1 MEIVPLNARSS
12 EEYLGGIGNVNRRR
26 PFSNG
31 ELNLIA
37 GMSDF
42 TCAVFSS
49 LITGILY
56 HQIAFGRSGNLLEF
70 AALGT
75 VMASVF
81 VPLMQNRGA
90 YQNSNLISVSKQITP
105 IVMLWW
111 AVLLFMICVGFALK
125 VSADFSRGTILLL
138 AIVGPV
144 ALLCERYFLARYI
157 AYAAQHGK
165 LRRRRVLV
173 IAEDTSI
180 ERVTQLLHR
189 SGRSPYRF
197 LTVASSDQGLNEAVD
212 LALDIVRGSNIE
224 EIHIAVSWSRW
235 PAVKAMLWK
244 FHATPLPLFFL
255 PDDTVAD
262 VLAHPQVT
270 LDDAFAFELLREPLS
285 ITERVLKRVMDIV
298 VSSFGLLVLCPV
310 MLFAAILIRLDSPGP
325 ILFRQVRKGINGQPF
340 RILKFR
346 TMSVMEDG
354 AVVAQTT
361 RKDTRVTR
369 AGYWLRRASID
380 ELPQLLNV
388 LLGEMSIVGP
398 RPYAL
403 AHDNEYTNLIANY
416 SRRHH
421 VKPGITG
428 WAQVNGFRGGTPELA
443 MMQRRVEL
451 DLWYIANWSLVLDFW
466 IIVRTCFELPRA
478 RNAF

>member
-12 EEYLGGIGNVNRRR
+12 EEYLGGVGNVNRRR

-31 ELNLIA
+31 DLNVIV
-37 GMSDF
+37 GVSDF

-90 YQNSNLISVSKQITP
+90 YQNSNLISVSKQIMP

-138 AIVGPV
+138 AIVGPA

-197 LTVASSDQGLNEAVD
+197 LTVASSDQGFNETVD
-212 LALDIVRGSNIE
+212 IALDIVRGLNIE

-244 FHATPLPLFFL
+244 FHARPLPLFFL

-285 ITERVLKRVMDIV
+285 ITERVLKRAMDIV
-298 VSSFGLLVLCPV
+298 VSSFGLLILCPV
-310 MLFAAILIRLDSPGP
+310 MLFAAILIRLDSSGP
-325 ILFRQVRKGINGQPF
+325 ILFRQVRKGFNGQPF

-354 AVVAQTT
+354 EVVAQTT
-361 RKDTRVTR
+361 RTDPRVTR
-369 AGYWLRRASID
+369 TGYWLRRASID

-398 RPYAL
+398 RPHAL
-403 AHDNEYTNLIANY
+403 AHDNEYTDLITNY

-421 VKPGITG
+421 VKPGLTG

>member
-1 MEIVPLNARSS
+1 
-12 EEYLGGIGNVNRRR
+12 
-26 PFSNG
+26 
-31 ELNLIA
+31 
-37 GMSDF
+37 
-42 TCAVFSS
+42 
-49 LITGILY
+49 
-56 HQIAFGRSGNLLEF
+56 
-70 AALGT
+70 
-75 VMASVF
+75 
-81 VPLMQNRGA
+81 
-90 YQNSNLISVSKQITP
+90 
-105 IVMLWW
+105 
-111 AVLLFMICVGFALK
+111 MICVGFALK

-244 FHATPLPLFFL
+244 FYARPLPLFFL

-398 RPYAL
+398 RPHAL